1 MVARYTA
8 NAGLRAK
15 AYGNLGSVY
24 RQMGELIKAK
34 QCLEISLQIVPD
46 QPALMV
52 RLGLLAEENGDLP
65 EAVRQYSRAMAVQPT
80 DVGFLLLAHALQ
92 QEGHPDEAK
101 AIFERVARF
110 SPNLP
115 EAQKTAE
122 SLLSG
127 K

>member
-1 MVARYTA
+1 
-8 NAGLRAK
+8 
-15 AYGNLGSVY
+15 
-24 RQMGELIKAK
+24 
-34 QCLEISLQIVPD
+34 
-46 QPALMV
+46 
-52 RLGLLAEENGDLP
+52 
-65 EAVRQYSRAMAVQPT
+65 MAVQPT